1 LQLRHAKPELARR
14 VEYTLELDRRGLGV
28 ANGYE
33 KIALEQGRLRSEKH
47 ALAHHLDRLV
57 DRAEPFCGT
66 TCER

>member
-33 KIALEQGRLRSEKH
+33 KIAFEQGRLRSEKH
-47 ALAHHLDRLV
+47 ALV

>member
-14 VEYTLELDRRGLGV
+14 VEHTLELDRRGLGV
-28 ANGYE
+28 A
-33 KIALEQGRLRSEKH
+33 QGRLRSEKH

-66 TCER
+66 TFER